1 MPESPEQIS
10 NEIRDLLQQAVLRD
24 YPNPDRKGCMGT
36 EVVREVAQRQLAI
49 QDAAW
54 EHIKR
59 CSPCYR
65 EFLDFRAE
73 LAAARKRLVRRNRVV
88 LALTVSALVG
98 FWIWTRGTHGAQKPP
113 VLAQRPPASV
123 VNPVVAKVNIQLLSA
138 VRAGDDAAGQNSK
151 PVATINRQTVQME
164 LSLPVGSDEGT
175 YEVRLLDGQLRPMMS
190 RSALTTFTDHV
201 TTLSVTFD
209 LSALKPGAYVL
220 GVKSTKSDWRTYP
233 IAVR

>member
-36 EVVREVAQRQLAI
+36 EVVREVAQRQLPI

-73 LAAARKRLVRRNRVV
+73 LAAARKKLVRRNRIV
-88 LALTVSALVG
+88 LALTVSAVVG
-98 FWIWTRGTHGAQKPP
+98 FWIWTRSTHGAQKPP

-123 VNPVVAKVNIQLLSA
+123 VNPVVANVNIQLLSA
-138 VRAGDDAAGQNSK
+138 VRDGDNAAGQNSK
-151 PVATINRQTVQME
+151 PVAALSRQVVQLG

-175 YEVRLLDGQLRPMMS
+175 YEVRILDGQLRPMMS
-190 RSALTTFTDHV
+190 GSASTTFTDHV
-201 TTLSVTFD
+201 ASLSVTFD
-209 LSALKPGAYVL
+209 FSSLTPGEYVL
-220 GVKSTKSDWRTYP
+220 GVKGPESDWRSYP

>member
-24 YPNPDRKGCMGT
+24 YPNADRKGCIGT
-36 EVVREVAQRQLAI
+36 EVVREVAQRQLPI
-49 QDAAW
+49 QDARW

-73 LAAARKRLVRRNRVV
+73 LAAARKKRVRRNRIV
-88 LALTVSALVG
+88 LALTVSAVVG
-98 FWIWTRGTHGAQKPP
+98 FWIWTRSANGAQRPP
-113 VLAQRPPASV
+113 VLAQRPPAAV
-123 VNPVVAKVNIQLLSA
+123 VNPVVAKVNIQLSSA
-138 VRAGDDAAGQNSK
+138 VRDGDDAVGQSTK
-151 PVATINRQTVQME
+151 PVATINRQIVQVE

-175 YEVRLLDGQLRPMMS
+175 YEVRILDRQLRPMMS
-190 RSALTTFTDHV
+190 RSASTTFADHV
-201 TTLSVTFD
+201 KSLLVTFD
-209 LSALKPGAYVL
+209 LSSLTPGAYML
-220 GVKSTKSDWRTYP
+220 GVKGPKSDWRSYP